1 MCVYSVACAPPCSL
15 TLTVGVVVGFNVSYT
30 KAVEALARL
39 RGVTLLTHNV
49 IYKLLELFKVCVC
62 VCVCVKS
69 GFIVLFLSSPHY
81 TKHLSS
87 HSSTIL
93 IAV

>member
-30 KAVEALARL
+30 KAVEVLARL

-49 IYKLLELFKVCVC
+49 IYKLLELFKVCVY
-62 VCVCVKS
+62 VCV
-69 GFIVLFLSSPHY
+69 
-81 TKHLSS
+81 
-87 HSSTIL
+87 
-93 IAV
+93 